1 VPLDIRLATGEL
13 NAPRDGWASN
23 PPPEI
28 TCYERKWI
36 YSLGCPIAWR
46 EEGGVPLPHQLMGE
60 GWRDFSLT
68 QQNLNKLS
76 RLVLL

>member
-23 PPPEI
+23 PPPGI

-36 YSLGCPIAWR
+36 YILGCPIAWR
-46 EEGGVPLPHQLMGE
+46 EEGGCTPPPSIDGGGVE
-60 GWRDFSLT
+60 GF
-68 QQNLNKLS
+68 LS
-76 RLVLL
+76 YPTESK